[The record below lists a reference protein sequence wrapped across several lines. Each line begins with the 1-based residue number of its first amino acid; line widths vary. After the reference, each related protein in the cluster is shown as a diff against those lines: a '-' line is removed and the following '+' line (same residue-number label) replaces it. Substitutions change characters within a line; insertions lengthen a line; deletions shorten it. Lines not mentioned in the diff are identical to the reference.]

1 MSDTYLQYVC
11 KHSAMSQRSTL
22 KRLHKV
28 QIVTISVKIWLSSL
42 KSHMPSSTSGCCSS
56 GDC

>member
-1 MSDTYLQYVC
+1 MSGTYPQYVC

-42 KSHMPSSTSGCCSS
+42 KSHMHIFTMSLATVYRF
-56 GDC
+56 

>member
-1 MSDTYLQYVC
+1 MSGTYLQYVC

-28 QIVTISVKIWLSSL
+28 QIVTISVKI
-42 KSHMPSSTSGCCSS
+42 
-56 GDC
+56 